1 MLLSGLLSRPFVSGI
16 IYLLSLTNSYVL
28 EGIIFPSS
36 KISASINTVQTHLSS
51 VVQARISQSIE
62 AFRSITGTKMIGSE
76 TYVATYLQGLYTKEI
91 DAVVSFRYLQKLSTV
106 LGKLC

>member
-1 MLLSGLLSRPFVSGI
+1 MECIHPVS
-16 IYLLSLTNSYVL
+16 STNSYFL
-28 EGIIFPSS
+28 KGIIIPSS

-62 AFRSITGTKMIGSE
+62 AFRSITGAKMIGSE
-76 TYVATYLQGLYTKEI
+76 TFVATYLQGLYTKEV

-106 LGKLC
+106 LGKLCWSEIV